1 MCSTQ
6 LLFDSSRLQEEI
18 NVAAQTNNFLITENE
33 FIPQQQRETF
43 SLDVSVKSRGFFV
56 LNRDCIRS
64 HDHGGHVT

>member
-1 MCSTQ
+1 MN
-6 LLFDSSRLQEEI
+6 L
-18 NVAAQTNNFLITENE
+18 E
-33 FIPQQQRETF
+33 FSPQQQRETF